1 MAEDLTTAKNLISE
15 ALSTDEQAEWHER
28 QRKAKALDLLGHV
41 TNVEAEGPWA
51 ETATADERPSQTSS
65 SRQSTA
71 AVAVLSQ
78 AVSDHS
84 SKLTELKK

>member
-41 TNVEAEGPWA
+41 TNVERYEALA
-51 ETATADERPSQTSS
+51 ETATADEKAELDKLVE
-65 SRQSTA
+65 QSTA